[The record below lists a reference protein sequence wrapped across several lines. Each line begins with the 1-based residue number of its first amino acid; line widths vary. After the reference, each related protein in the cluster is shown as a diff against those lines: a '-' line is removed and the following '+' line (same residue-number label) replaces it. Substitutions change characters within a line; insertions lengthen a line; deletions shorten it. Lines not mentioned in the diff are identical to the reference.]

1 MSSLMNAVTE
11 AKDGILVDIDVS
23 PKSKTFEIV
32 GYNEWREKIEIRVK
46 SVPQKGKA
54 NKEIINEFSRLT
66 GSKVEIISGLKSH
79 HKTLKVYNI
88 SESEFFHILKG
99 KFNLEYKTN

>member
-1 MSSLMNAVTE
+1 MNAITE
-11 AKDGILVDIDVS
+11 IGDGILVDIEVS

-32 GYNEWREKIEIRVK
+32 GYNERREKIEIRIK

-54 NKEIINEFSRLT
+54 NKEIVNEFSRIT

-79 HKTLKVYNI
+79 HKTIKVYNI
-88 SESEFFHILKG
+88 SKSEFFHILKD
-99 KFNLEYKTN
+99 KFNLEYETN